1 MQAREQTHKAAL
13 VHTSKKAVIVHN
25 VGSAI
30 LAGRVSVSAL
40 RKVRCMFLRSSLHA
54 VKSLRQTK
62 TTLVAPGMAIADF
75 PQLIVSL
82 TVATV
87 FDLSLEADPAV
98 ITGLLWWD
106 MRRMRQPTADLEGH
120 YMHRAGGHKSG
131 QSAVI
136 TFRYPNVAHPHGVS
150 AGVTIATGFAKSNL
164 TVINRVLNVSHTS
177 QTLAVMK
184 SGFPSDQ
191 AGTLKKLHVIVVLDG
206 AELSNFLFS
215 RYVDKQIVRF
225 THRNDLVC
233 CYHEEGLTRTE
244 SVNPLTPHLRCIKAT
259 LDSFPAVPAGLLDA
273 LEDAQWCS
281 DHSAALTYYSCIQA
295 TEKLVEECC
304 AADTVMA
311 VRSILLESGLLTATS
326 SSSDRVQWGQV
337 RVFIFGERH
346 GANLPRFFDFFGAL
360 PSVLRPLQLSCGTT
374 LQGAPVLQLMWV
386 AFFVLQTLR
395 LAPPDRM
402 SMIAGDVLA
411 QARLFDS
418 LGEIIQSSFV
428 SCYPDLD
435 AAAVDWIP
443 GAHNH
448 CCHLGDYHKVC
459 RLSHSRSEGDEH
471 NNFLDRHYW
480 TNYTTR
486 LRRHWGNC
494 NGLEAIL
501 RNRHALTRWDL
512 FYP

>member
-1 MQAREQTHKAAL
+1 M
-13 VHTSKKAVIVHN
+13 S
-25 VGSAI
+25 
-30 LAGRVSVSAL
+30 
-40 RKVRCMFLRSSLHA
+40 
-54 VKSLRQTK
+54 
-62 TTLVAPGMAIADF
+62 
-75 PQLIVSL
+75 
-82 TVATV
+82 
-87 FDLSLEADPAV
+87 
-98 ITGLLWWD
+98 
-106 MRRMRQPTADLEGH
+106 
-120 YMHRAGGHKSG
+120 
-131 QSAVI
+131 
-136 TFRYPNVAHPHGVS
+136 
-150 AGVTIATGFAKSNL
+150 
-164 TVINRVLNVSHTS
+164 
-177 QTLAVMK
+177 
-184 SGFPSDQ
+184 
-191 AGTLKKLHVIVVLDG
+191 
-206 AELSNFLFS
+206 LFS
-215 RYVDKQIVRF
+215 VKGMVLIYR
-225 THRNDLVC
+225 
-233 CYHEEGLTRTE
+233 
-244 SVNPLTPHLRCIKAT
+244 
-259 LDSFPAVPAGLLDA
+259 DS
-273 LEDAQWCS
+273 
-281 DHSAALTYYSCIQA
+281 
-295 TEKLVEECC
+295 
-304 AADTVMA
+304 
-311 VRSILLESGLLTATS
+311 
-326 SSSDRVQWGQV
+326 
-337 RVFIFGERH
+337 
-346 GANLPRFFDFFGAL
+346 FDFFGAL

-459 RLSHSRSEGDEH
+459 RLSRSRSEGDEH